1 MSGGVVVLE
10 APAAQLHDRDE
21 LLASYLGQSRTGTG
35 A

>member
-1 MSGGVVVLE
+1 VVLE
-10 APAAQLHDRDE
+10 APAARLHDRGE